1 MKILFAHPNFPGQF
15 KHLVRHFAKKS
26 KYEVV
31 FITTHYNK
39 QAPEGPLSIVYPDEI
54 MENFDSIA
62 YEKGASVV
70 RMMANFMG
78 VDNFNTGITSYLD
91 TYQYDNAAQDDL
103 WAVLDN
109 FATLEPG
116 VTIKDIM
123 DTWVRQK

>member
-1 MKILFAHPNFPGQF
+1 
-15 KHLVRHFAKKS
+15 
-26 KYEVV
+26 
-31 FITTHYNK
+31 
-39 QAPEGPLSIVYPDEI
+39 

-62 YEKGASVV
+62 YEKGSSVV